1 MTGKQAATTQP
12 NGLATVYSTAMTR
25 PAPLA
30 PTLALAFAILWCG
43 IRTPAG
49 AQQTRSEE
57 VEAPGQTFSEELTVT
72 ARKREE
78 NLQEVPFSVVAPT
91 EDVLRGRGVDNLE
104 EISAN
109 VAGFTVQN
117 LGPGQ
122 SQVAMRG
129 VAAGQIVRDQPGVK
143 EQVGIYLDESVISLS
158 LFVPDIDL
166 FDMSRV
172 EVLRGPQGTL
182 FGSGSLAGTV
192 RYITNQPQVGVSE
205 GFGEFSLNSVGDGG
219 NGGSAKVAVNVP
231 VGDTSAMRITAYHT
245 TFGGFMD
252 AVQPDLSVDENV
264 NSGERT
270 GARWAMRFE
279 PSENVTV
286 TPRVMFQELTMDGWN
301 RIDDFNILANPYT
314 TTRPAVD
321 LGERQLFTQFEEPY
335 TDEFLLA
342 DVKVEIGLP
351 DGYYFTSITSATDR
365 DVLVV
370 RDSTALFASV
380 AGASIGLPEPIYTL
394 DAPLIDATTATGL
407 TQELRLAS
415 GDEYTHWV
423 LGLFYSSSERDYG
436 QSLPVTGFEA
446 LSGIPTAGAFGAAT
460 DELFYSDLNY
470 EFEQTA
476 AFFEITWT
484 ASERVDLTAG
494 ARWYDYAETR
504 SQVFDGLFADPG
516 PTVGETGADGIAP
529 RFIASFQASENTQLN
544 AQVSKGFRLGGIN
557 DPLNTPVCSPEDLAT
572 FSGRDSWDDEELWNV
587 EVGSKSTILGGRGT
601 FNVAAFTM
609 DIADLQATVTAGSC
623 SSRLVF
629 NVPSARSTGLELEL
643 TAQPTGAFD
652 FAISASYADSQLGS
666 TLTSMAP
673 DGTTSVVSGIEK
685 GNRLPTVPE
694 FQAAVAATYRW
705 EAGNWAGYLS
715 AVFQHVGSRY
725 TQIGDHATGFGTV
738 DLLAL
743 SATNP
748 VGGPLTGSV
757 FRFDPELPAYDL
769 LNLRL
774 GFLNERW
781 DVALF
786 VNNALDERALLALDQ
801 ERGTLARVGYLT
813 NPPRTIGIS
822 SRINF

>member
-1 MTGKQAATTQP
+1 
-12 NGLATVYSTAMTR
+12 MTR
-25 PAPLA
+25 PVPSAPSL
-30 PTLALAFAILWCG
+30 PLALAILWWG
-43 IRTPAG
+43 IATPTAAQEGEGDEARTM
-49 AQQTRSEE
+49 
-57 VEAPGQTFSEELTVT
+57 PGQTFAEELTVT

-78 NLQEVPFSVVAPT
+78 NLQEVPFSVVAPS
-91 EDVLRGRGVDNLE
+91 EEVLRNRGVDNLE
-104 EISAN
+104 EIAAN

-129 VAAGQIVRDQPGVK
+129 VASGQIVRDQPGVK

-158 LFVPDIDL
+158 LFTPDIDL

-192 RYITNQPQVGVSE
+192 RYITNQPEIGVSS
-205 GFGEFSLNSVGDGG
+205 GFGELSLNSVGDGG
-219 NGGSAKVAVNVP
+219 MGGSAKVAVNAP
-231 VGDTSAMRITAYHT
+231 IGDTSAMRITAYHT

-252 AVQPDLSVDENV
+252 AVQPDLGVNEDV

-270 GARWAMRFE
+270 GARWALRLE

-286 TPRVMFQELTMDGWN
+286 TPRLLYQEVEMDGWN

-342 DVKVEIGLP
+342 DLKVVVDLP

-370 RDSTALFASV
+370 RDSTALYASV
-380 AGASIGLPEPIYTL
+380 AGATIGLPEAVYTL

-423 LGLFYSSSERDYG
+423 LGLFYGTSERDYG
-436 QSLPVTGFEA
+436 QSLPVTGFQA
-446 LSGIPTAGAFGAAT
+446 MTGIPTAGAFGAVI

-470 EFEQTA
+470 EFDQTA

-484 ASERVDLTAG
+484 AGERLDLTAG
-494 ARWYDYAETR
+494 ARWYDYEETR

-516 PTVGETGADGIAP
+516 PTEGETSADGIAP
-529 RFIASFQASENTQLN
+529 RFIASFQAGENTQLN

-557 DPLNTPVCSPEDLAT
+557 DPLNVPVCTPEDLAT
-572 FSGRDSWDDEELWNV
+572 FSGRDSWKDEELWNV
-587 EVGSKSTILGGRGT
+587 EIGSKSTIMGGRGT

-609 DIADLQATVTAGSC
+609 DISDLQTTVTAGSC
-623 SSRLVF
+623 SSRLIF

-652 FAISASYADSQLGS
+652 YAISASYSDSELGS
-666 TLTSMAP
+666 TLTSTAA

-685 GNRLPTVPE
+685 GNRLPTVPKL
-694 FQAAVAATYRW
+694 QAAVAATYRW
-705 EAGNWAGYLS
+705 EAGNWAGYLTG
-715 AVFQHVGSRY
+715 AFQHVGSRF
-725 TQIGDHATGFGTV
+725 TQIGDHAPGFGMV

-743 SATNP
+743 SATHP
-748 VGGPLTGSV
+748 IGGPLTQNV

-774 GFLNERW
+774 GLLNERW

-786 VNNALDERALLALDQ
+786 VNNATDERAFLALDQ
-801 ERGTLARVGYLT
+801 ERGTRARVGYLT

-822 SRINF
+822 TRINF

>member
-1 MTGKQAATTQP
+1 
-12 NGLATVYSTAMTR
+12 MTR
-25 PAPLA
+25 TLTQLL
-30 PTLALAFAILWCG
+30 PTLGLLALAG
-43 IRTPAG
+43 TVPVPAA
-49 AQQTRSEE
+49 AQTNSAEE
-57 VEAPGQTFSEELTVT
+57 AEPASGSFSEEITVT

-78 NLQEVPFSVVAPT
+78 NLQEVPFSVVAPS
-91 EDVLRGRGVDNLE
+91 EEVLRSRGAGDLE
-104 EISAN
+104 EIAAN

-158 LFVPDIDL
+158 LFTPDIDL

-192 RYITNQPQVGVSE
+192 RYITNQPELGVSD
-205 GFGEFSLNSVGDGG
+205 GFGELSISSVGDGG
-219 NGGSAKVAVNVP
+219 MGESAKVAVNVP
-231 VGDTSAMRITAYHT
+231 VSDTTAMRITAYHT
-245 TFGGFMD
+245 SFGGFMD
-252 AVQPDLSVDENV
+252 AVQPDLSVNEDV

-270 GARWAMRFE
+270 GARWALRLE

-286 TPRVMFQELTMDGWN
+286 TPRLLYQEVEIDGWN

-314 TTRPAVD
+314 TSRPAVD

-342 DVKVEIGLP
+342 DLKVVVDLP

-370 RDSTALFASV
+370 RDSTALYASV
-380 AGASIGLPEPIYTL
+380 AGATIGLPEAVYTL
-394 DAPLIDATTATGL
+394 DAPLIDATTASGL

-423 LGLFYSSSERDYG
+423 LGLFYGTSERDYG
-436 QSLPVTGFEA
+436 QSLPVTGFQA
-446 LSGIPTAGAFGAAT
+446 MTGIPTAGAFGAAV

-470 EFEQTA
+470 EFDQTA

-484 ASERVDLTAG
+484 AGERLDLTAG
-494 ARWYDYAETR
+494 ARWYDYEETR

-516 PTVGETGADGIAP
+516 PTEGETSADGVAP
-529 RFIASFQASENTQLN
+529 RFIASFEATENTQLN

-557 DPLNTPVCSPEDLAT
+557 DPLNVPVCTPEDLAT
-572 FSGRDSWDDEELWNV
+572 FSGRDSWEDEELWNV
-587 EVGSKSTILGGRGT
+587 EIGSKSTIMGGRGT

-609 DIADLQATVTAGSC
+609 DISNLQTTVTAGSC

-629 NVPSARSTGLELEL
+629 NVPNARSTGLELEL
-643 TAQPTGAFD
+643 TAQPSAVFD
-652 FAISASYADSQLGS
+652 FAISASYADSELGS
-666 TLTSMAP
+666 TLTSTAA

-685 GNRLPTVPE
+685 GNRLPTVPR
-694 FQAAVAATYRW
+694 FQAAVAATWRW
-705 EAGNWAGYLS
+705 EAGDWAGYLS
-715 AVFQHVGSRY
+715 SAFQHVGSRF
-725 TQIGDHATGFGTV
+725 TQIGDHAPGFGTV

-748 VGGPLTGSV
+748 VGGPLAQTT
-757 FRFDPELPAYDL
+757 FRFDPEMPAYDL

-781 DVALF
+781 DIALF

-801 ERGTLARVGYLT
+801 ERGTRARVGYLT
-813 NPPRTIGIS
+813 NQPRTIGVT
-822 SRINF
+822 SRISF

>member
-1 MTGKQAATTQP
+1 MDRT
-12 NGLATVYSTAMTR
+12 L
-25 PAPLA
+25 APLA
-30 PTLALAFAILWCG
+30 LTVHLFVL
-43 IRTPAG
+43 AG
-49 AQQTRSEE
+49 AGGVPAVAQDAVAEEAAAAPEASISEE
-57 VEAPGQTFSEELTVT
+57 ITVT

-78 NLQEVPFSVVAPT
+78 NLQEVPFSIVAPS
-91 EDVLRGRGVDNLE
+91 EDVLRSRGASNLE
-104 EISAN
+104 EIAAN

-129 VAAGQIVRDQPGVK
+129 VAAGQIARDQPGVK

-158 LFVPDIDL
+158 LFTPDIDL

-192 RYITNQPQVGVSE
+192 RYITNQPAPGVSD
-205 GFGEFSLNSVGDGG
+205 GFGEFSLNAVGDGG
-219 NGGSAKVAVNVP
+219 AGGSAKVAVNVP

-252 AVQPDLSVDENV
+252 AVQPDLSVDEDV

-279 PSENVTV
+279 PGENVTV
-286 TPRVMFQELTMDGWN
+286 TPRVMFQEVEMDGWN

-321 LGERQLFTQFEEPY
+321 LGERQLFTQFKEPY

-342 DVKVEIGLP
+342 DVKVEVDLP
-351 DGYYFTSITSATDR
+351 DGYSFTSITTTTDR

-370 RDSTALFASV
+370 RDSTALYASV
-380 AGASIGLPEPIYTL
+380 AGATIGLPEPIYTL
-394 DAPLIDATTATGL
+394 DAPLIDATTASGL

-415 GDEYTHWV
+415 GDEFTHWV

-436 QSLPVTGFEA
+436 QSLPVAGFEA
-446 LSGIPTAGAFGAAT
+446 MSGIPTMGAFGAAT
-460 DELFYSDLNY
+460 DELFSSDLSY
-470 EFEQTA
+470 EFDQTA

-484 ASERVDLTAG
+484 ASERLDLTAG
-494 ARWYDYAETR
+494 ARWYDHDENR
-504 SQVFDGLFADPG
+504 SQVFDGIFADPG
-516 PTVGETGADGIAP
+516 STEGETGADGFAP
-529 RFIASFQASENTQLN
+529 RFIASYEVSENTRLS
-544 AQVSKGFRLGGIN
+544 AQVAKGFRLGGIN
-557 DPLNTPVCSPEDLAT
+557 DPLNAPVCSPEDLAT
-572 FSGRDSWDDEELWNV
+572 FSGRERWEDEELWNV

-601 FNVAAFTM
+601 FNVAAFNM
-609 DIADLQATVTAGSC
+609 DIADLQTTVTAGSC

-629 NVPSARSTGLELEL
+629 NVPSARSTGLEVEI

-652 FAISASYADSQLGS
+652 FAISASYADSELGS
-666 TLTSMAP
+666 TLTSTAT
-673 DGTTSVVSGIEK
+673 DGSTSIVSGIEK

-694 FQAAVAATYRW
+694 LQATVAATWRW
-705 EAGNWAGYLS
+705 EAREWAGYLS
-715 AVFQHVGSRY
+715 SVLQHTGARF
-725 TQIGDHATGFGTV
+725 TQIGDHAPGFGTV

-743 SATNP
+743 SATSP
-748 VGGPLTGSV
+748 VGGPFTGTT
-757 FRFDPELPAYDL
+757 FRFDPELPAYNL